1 MLTSRRIGSTLIGI
15 GILLLL
21 VPAVSQ
27 AASWRVRNVPVAGP
41 TLLGK
46 QVGWV
51 APRHDEG
58 GDLIEAKSGK
68 SPRRIQTFSPGP
80 SPGEGVQPVLGFE
93 VAGSTSDAELF
104 VSRHCISEN
113 PANGCGNSLNV
124 LTGAVGSPLNAIEHC
139 EGFPSWLLG
148 GIDVSGR
155 LAAFPRCDGKLIV
168 RDLSGNRPDL
178 VLGTQTHT
186 GRIAGRY
193 VAWIDGPY
201 DPASSPRNA
210 ASIVVYDRRAAAV
223 AYTIPQ
229 TEIAGQV
236 RSLAL
241 EGHGRIAVSFDP
253 KPDDTRVQAVVKWAS
268 PDHPHLRRVPVPIRP
283 YYLLKIA
290 GGRIA
295 FLRSKNNPDAPNDEV
310 GVAKLD
316 GRTQLITKH
325 AALVSDLDFD
335 GRTVA
340 YVTRAKHRIDV
351 RTRPIQ

>member
-1 MLTSRRIGSTLIGI
+1 MVVVT
-15 GILLLL
+15 LLLL
-21 VPAVSQ
+21 GN
-27 AASWRVRNVPVAGP
+27 AAHAAAWRVHQVPEAGP
-41 TLLGK
+41 RFLGK
-46 QVGWV
+46 RVAWM
-51 APRHDEG
+51 APRRDPD
-58 GDLIEAKSGK
+58 GDLIEARRGS

-93 VAGSTSDAELF
+93 LAGSGSDAALF

-124 LTGAVGSPLNAIEHC
+124 LTGGVGSPLHAIEHC
-139 EGFPSWLLG
+139 EGFPPWLLG
-148 GIDVSGR
+148 GVDVSGR

-168 RDLSGNRPDL
+168 RDLSGSQPDL
-178 VLGTQTHT
+178 VLGIETHS
-186 GRIAGRY
+186 GRIVGRY
-193 VAWIDGPY
+193 VAWIEGPY

-223 AYTIPQ
+223 AYTIPHG
-229 TEIAGQV
+229 EIAGQV

-241 EGHGRIAVSFDP
+241 QGDGRIAVSFDP
-253 KPDDTRVQAVVKWAS
+253 KPDDARVQAVVKWAS

-283 YYLLKIA
+283 YYLLRIA

-295 FLRSKNNPDAPNDEV
+295 FLRAKNNPDAPNDEI
-310 GVAKLD
+310 GVSKLD